1 MQKNLKHSR
10 QRDALLTLLKS
21 VKNHPTADWLYEELK
36 KEFPRISLATVYRNL
51 NLLADDGQIVR
62 LECSDGR
69 EHFDGNPEKHYHFI
83 CRNCSTILD
92 ISVNIE
98 KPLSELVKEKDS
110 LSIEDH
116 ALFFFGLCGE
126 CQ

>member
-10 QRDALLTLLKS
+10 QRDALLMLLKNT
-21 VKNHPTADWLYEELK
+21 KCHPTADWLYEELK
-36 KEFPRISLATVYRNL
+36 KDFPRISLATVYRNL
-51 NLLADDGQIVR
+51 NLLADNAQIIR

-83 CRNCSTILD
+83 CRNCSAVID
-92 ISVNIE
+92 ISVDVE
-98 KPLSELVKEKDS
+98 KPFSEMVKEKDS
-110 LSIEDH
+110 LAIEDH
-116 ALFFFGLCGE
+116 ALFFYGLCSK